1 MRPFIHA
8 LITLALASLLASPA
22 RADYDKG
29 MDALKRGNPA
39 AARTEFQ
46 KAAEAGDVRAYAP
59 LARATLQTARSVG
72 DLQAARQWAEKA
84 AAVGNADAQ
93 FVYYMATVSLPELN
107 FVDQQG
113 KVDMQRYKAL
123 AARPITD
130 REDEM
135 VAYDMLGKSAAQ
147 NFPEA
152 VLAMAGFFADNVGDG
167 NRARAIALLDKMDR
181 KPPLFEDLR
190 KRLATFEQLGP
201 SLVTVRIF
209 DDAVAAGRTAA
220 LAAAAEKDRTK
231 KDCQQVVPVRTQ
243 RMGALEKPV
252 WLPLAVPELQRAFL
266 MSGNWNEIW
275 TFDVCGAQTQVVL
288 AFVGRW
294 PGWCVGGFT
303 AAVVG

>member
-1 MRPFIHA
+1 
-8 LITLALASLLASPA
+8 
-22 RADYDKG
+22 
-29 MDALKRGNPA
+29 
-39 AARTEFQ
+39 
-46 KAAEAGDVRAYAP
+46 
-59 LARATLQTARSVG
+59 VG

-84 AAVGNADAQ
+84 AASGNADAQ

-113 KVDMQRYKAL
+113 KVDMKRYKAL
-123 AARPITD
+123 AARPISE

-135 VAYDMLGKSAAQ
+135 TAYDMLGKSAAQ

-152 VLAMAGFFADNVGDG
+152 MLAMAGFYADNVGEG
-167 NRARAIALLDKMDR
+167 NRARAIALLDKMDK

-190 KRLATFEQLGP
+190 KRLANFDQLGP

-231 KDCQQVVPVRTQ
+231 KDCQQVVPLRTQ
-243 RMGALEKPV
+243 RLGALEKPV
-252 WLPLAVPELQRAFL
+252 WLPVAVPELQRAYL

-288 AFVGRW
+288 AFVADGL
-294 PGWCVGGFT
+294 GGASVG
-303 AAVVG
+303 AARQ

>member
-1 MRPFIHA
+1 MRPIRSVLLAA
-8 LITLALASLLASPA
+8 LIATIIPLAAH
-22 RADYDKG
+22 ADYDKG
-29 MDALKRGNPA
+29 MEALKKGNPA

-46 KAAEAGDVRAYAP
+46 KAAEAGEVRAYAP
-59 LARATLQTARSVG
+59 LARTTLQTARSVG

-84 AAVGNADAQ
+84 AASGNADAQ

-113 KVDMQRYKAL
+113 KVDMKRYKAL
-123 AARPITD
+123 AARPISE

-135 VAYDMLGKSAAQ
+135 TAYDMLGKSAAQ

-152 VLAMAGFFADNVGDG
+152 MLAMAGFYADNVGEG
-167 NRARAIALLDKMDR
+167 NRARAIALLDKMDKR
-181 KPPLFEDLR
+181 PPLFDDLR
-190 KRLATFEQLGP
+190 KRLANFDQLGP
-201 SLVTVRIF
+201 SLVTVRVF

-231 KDCQQVVPVRTQ
+231 KECQQVVPLRTQ
-243 RMGALEKPV
+243 RLGALEKPV
-252 WLPLAVPELQRAFL
+252 WLPVAVPELQRAYL

-288 AFVGRW
+288 AFVADGL
-294 PGWCVGGFT
+294 GGASVG
-303 AAVVG
+303 AARQ